1 MRTRKFWNKFR
12 YSTIINIWFGNQKL
26 LPIFA
31 PGNFKPLLLKAML
44 RLKYGII

>member
-1 MRTRKFWNKFR
+1 MRIRKFWNKFGTC
-12 YSTIINIWFGNQKL
+12 TIINIWLGNQKL

-44 RLKYGII
+44 RFKYGII